1 LINSI
6 AHRDYTNRAASISLA
21 IYDDRLELW
30 NNGVLP
36 PPLSLADLRKR
47 HESYPRNKTV
57 ATIFYEQGWVEGWG
71 TGTTRMIRYC
81 QENGTPEP
89 EFQEYSGGL
98 AVLFRFKEPMGEV
111 RVFSPE
117 RQVLN
122 SRQEKIIAILA
133 GGKAL
138 SVNEVFNRLD
148 DVASLRTIKADLAS
162 LKKLGLV
169 EQVGKGRAAE
179 WKIKV

>member
-1 LINSI
+1 
-6 AHRDYTNRAASISLA
+6 
-21 IYDDRLELW
+21 
-30 NNGVLP
+30 
-36 PPLSLADLRKR
+36 
-47 HESYPRNKTV
+47 
-57 ATIFYEQGWVEGWG
+57 
-71 TGTTRMIRYC
+71 MIRYC

-98 AVLFRFKEPMGEV
+98 AVLFRFKEPMGEA
-111 RVFSPE
+111 RVFFPE
-117 RQVLN
+117 RRALN

-133 GGKAL
+133 EGKAL
-138 SVNEVFNRLD
+138 SVNAVFNRLD